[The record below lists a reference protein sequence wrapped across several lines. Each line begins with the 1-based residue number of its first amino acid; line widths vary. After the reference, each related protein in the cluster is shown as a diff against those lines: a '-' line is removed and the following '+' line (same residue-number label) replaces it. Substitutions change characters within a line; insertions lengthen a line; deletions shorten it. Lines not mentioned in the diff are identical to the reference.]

1 MNKELNKIVGQRI
14 KTIRL
19 NLGLTMEQFGNELGL
34 TKASINNFEKGRNLP
49 NRANALLIS
58 NIAKI
63 KPETLLSKEEPCMIQ
78 LMIES
83 FEQMFYPLSDI
94 MKEKLLASDPVAS
107 ELKIKDLM
115 LCALLREVEHG

>member
-34 TKASINNFEKGRNLP
+34 TKGSINNFEKGRNLP
-49 NRANALLIS
+49 NRANALLIA

-63 KPETLLSKEEPCMIQ
+63 KPETLLSEEEPCMIQ

-83 FEQMFYPLSDI
+83 FEQIFYPLSDV
-94 MKEKLLASDPVAS
+94 MKEKLLASDPIVA
-107 ELKIKDLM
+107 EKKIKDLM

>member
-107 ELKIKDLM
+107 EMKIKDLM

>member
-1 MNKELNKIVGQRI
+1 
-14 KTIRL
+14 
-19 NLGLTMEQFGNELGL
+19 MEQFGNELGL

>member
-49 NRANALLIS
+49 NRTNTLLIA

-63 KPETLLSKEEPCMIQ
+63 KPETLLSEEEPCMIQ

-94 MKEKLLASDPVAS
+94 MKEKLLSSDPVAS
-107 ELKIKDLM
+107 EMKIKDLM